1 MAVFIDGCFW
11 HSCPEHGV
19 APKANAAWWQEKF
32 AANRRRDFDTNR
44 HLREIGWVPLRF
56 WEHEDPEAV
65 ADEVQRVVEQRRDGH
80 L

>member
-1 MAVFIDGCFW
+1 MFIDGCFW
-11 HSCPEHGV
+11 HSCPDHGV
-19 APKANAAWWQEKF
+19 APKANAAWWQAKF
-32 AANRRRDFDTNR
+32 AANRRRDNDTDR

-65 ADEVQRVVEQRRDGH
+65 VDEIQRAVEQRRNGH